1 MGMRGGHEEEHGLW
15 VSKTLF
21 VQEDTSYK
29 NFFFSFFES
38 LIKRSKYALSGKLKH
53 EILT

>member
-29 NFFFSFFES
+29 NFFFQFLRKSYKTFKICVKWQAE
-38 LIKRSKYALSGKLKH
+38 A
-53 EILT
+53 